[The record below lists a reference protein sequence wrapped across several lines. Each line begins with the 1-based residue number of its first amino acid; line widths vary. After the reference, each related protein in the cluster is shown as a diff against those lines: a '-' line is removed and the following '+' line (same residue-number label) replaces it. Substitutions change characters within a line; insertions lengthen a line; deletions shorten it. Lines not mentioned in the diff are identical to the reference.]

1 MIDKSILISI
11 DYSIF
16 EKMEKFVKNLQLLVL
31 ILILI
36 STIVA
41 IGLEV
46 KTMIENG
53 SVSLADLLLMFLYL
67 EVLAMIRVFWAE
79 QSINITLPL
88 FIAITALA
96 RFIILQGK
104 EMDATQLMYEALAI
118 VFIAVAIVI
127 LRLRHSKKLG
137 LEKKK

>member
-1 MIDKSILISI
+1 
-11 DYSIF
+11 
-16 EKMEKFVKNLQLLVL
+16 MEKFVKNLQLLVL

-46 KTMIENG
+46 KTMIENS

>member
-1 MIDKSILISI
+1 
-11 DYSIF
+11 
-16 EKMEKFVKNLQLLVL
+16 MEKFVKNLQLLVL

-88 FIAITALA
+88 FIASTALA